1 MENEFDKTLNFEF
14 IIQIYKLGIFPMA
27 KDRHDKKVY
36 FINPKKRALM
46 PIREF
51 HVPKS
56 FKRFLK
62 KKPFF
67 VTINSNF
74 REIINKCATENR
86 SETWINKIIEDKF
99 NELHELGIAH
109 SIECWKNNE
118 IVGGIYGISIGGCFF
133 AESMFSKVSNA
144 SKFTSDGSI
153 TINVEKKEP
162 DRIYVVVSDT
172 GIGMTPAQQKKLFK
186 EFSQA
191 DKTTSIKYGG
201 TGLGLSITKKLCE
214 LIDVLL
220 SDDLRRTRMGHNA
233 YRWVSANSGATDRQ
247 VELIKDL
254 IRSSIDS

>member
-36 FINPKKRALM
+36 FINPKKRALI

-51 HVPKS
+51 HVSKS

-144 SKFTSDGSI
+144 SKFALINLVARLHYLNYSI
-153 TINVEKKEP
+153 LDIQFINQHLRQFGAYE
-162 DRIYVVVSDT
+162 VSQN
-172 GIGMTPAQQKKLFK
+172 IFKKKL
-186 EFSQA
+186 A
-191 DKTTSIKYGG
+191 MCIDKKINFQSLSVEDEDLFENVLNFLQDINETS
-201 TGLGLSITKKLCE
+201 
-214 LIDVLL
+214 
-220 SDDLRRTRMGHNA
+220 
-233 YRWVSANSGATDRQ
+233 
-247 VELIKDL
+247 
-254 IRSSIDS
+254 

>member
-1 MENEFDKTLNFEF
+1 MKNEFDKTLNYEF

-27 KDRHDKKVY
+27 KDRQDKKIY
-36 FINPKKRALM
+36 FINPKKRALI

-51 HVPKS
+51 HVSKS

-144 SKFTSDGSI
+144 SKFALINLVARLHTLNYSI
-153 TINVEKKEP
+153 LDIQFINQHLRQFGAYE
-162 DRIYVVVSDT
+162 VSQN
-172 GIGMTPAQQKKLFK
+172 IFKKKLDMCI
-186 EFSQA
+186 
-191 DKTTSIKYGG
+191 DKKINFQSLSVEDEDLFQNVLNFLQDINETS
-201 TGLGLSITKKLCE
+201 
-214 LIDVLL
+214 
-220 SDDLRRTRMGHNA
+220 
-233 YRWVSANSGATDRQ
+233 
-247 VELIKDL
+247 
-254 IRSSIDS
+254 

>member
-1 MENEFDKTLNFEF
+1 MENEFDKTLNYEF

-27 KDRHDKKVY
+27 KDRHDKKIY
-36 FINPKKRALM
+36 FINPKKRALI

-51 HVPKS
+51 HVSKS

-144 SKFTSDGSI
+144 SKFALINLVARLHSLNYSI
-153 TINVEKKEP
+153 LDIQFINQHLRQFGAYE
-162 DRIYVVVSDT
+162 VS
-172 GIGMTPAQQKKLFK
+172 QNVFKKKLDLCI
-186 EFSQA
+186 
-191 DKTTSIKYGG
+191 DKKINFQSLSVEDEDLFENVLNFLQEINETS
-201 TGLGLSITKKLCE
+201 
-214 LIDVLL
+214 
-220 SDDLRRTRMGHNA
+220 
-233 YRWVSANSGATDRQ
+233 
-247 VELIKDL
+247 
-254 IRSSIDS
+254 

>member
-1 MENEFDKTLNFEF
+1 MENEFDKTLNYEF

-27 KDRHDKKVY
+27 KDRQDKKIY
-36 FINPKKRALM
+36 FINPKKRALI

-51 HVPKS
+51 HVSKS

-144 SKFTSDGSI
+144 SKFALINLVARLHTLNYSI
-153 TINVEKKEP
+153 LDIQFINQHLRQFGAYE
-162 DRIYVVVSDT
+162 VSQN
-172 GIGMTPAQQKKLFK
+172 IFKKKLDMCI
-186 EFSQA
+186 
-191 DKTTSIKYGG
+191 DKKINFQSLSVEDEDLFQNVLNFLQDINETS
-201 TGLGLSITKKLCE
+201 
-214 LIDVLL
+214 
-220 SDDLRRTRMGHNA
+220 
-233 YRWVSANSGATDRQ
+233 
-247 VELIKDL
+247 
-254 IRSSIDS
+254 